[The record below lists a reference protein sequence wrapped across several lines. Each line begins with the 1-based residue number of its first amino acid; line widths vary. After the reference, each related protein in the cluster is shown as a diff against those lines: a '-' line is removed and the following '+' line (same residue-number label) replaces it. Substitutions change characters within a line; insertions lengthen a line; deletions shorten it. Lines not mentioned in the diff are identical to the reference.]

1 MKDLAI
7 VGATV
12 IDGTGSDPRKA
23 NVLIRDE
30 RIVSVDAQ
38 PPSAEAEVIDGA
50 RKYVI
55 PGLMDA
61 NVHFIAPPP
70 ERLLKD
76 EGRYHE
82 IALESA
88 AVALRSGVTS
98 VFDTYGPLEALVKAR
113 DLINGGGAVG
123 SRMFIGGNIIG
134 FAGPLSPDFFG
145 SSPIIGS
152 DTIGRI
158 NEAFEAGVG
167 ADLLWLPAE
176 QVRERVRA
184 YFDRGLVDLAK
195 YGASGHQQMEHI
207 LFSERTQRVIVEE
220 AHRAGLTAQA
230 HTTTPESL
238 RMEIEAG
245 ADLLQH
251 PDASG
256 QHAIPDD
263 LLEDIVQRQIPCACM
278 VQTEGYLAWNES
290 KGVPPMKWLHQVKDV
305 NDRRLIDAGA
315 KILLTTD
322 AYLTR
327 PELQFTVMAPMLL
340 GAVDLLTELG
350 EGHFLWLEAVIER
363 GMAPMDA
370 LLAATRNIAEAYGK
384 ADELGTLEAGKRA
397 DLVVLDADP
406 LADPR
411 NYRRISDVFKDGSR
425 VDRAAL
431 PESPWA
437 EVRISSDA

>member
-12 IDGTGSDPRKA
+12 VDGTGSAPTKT
-23 NVLIRDE
+23 NVLLRDE
-30 RIVSVDAQ
+30 RIVSVGTQ
-38 PPSAEAEVIDGA
+38 PPPVGAEVIDATG
-50 RKYVI
+50 KFVI

-70 ERLLKD
+70 ERLLKE

-82 IALESA
+82 MALESA
-88 AVALRSGVTS
+88 AVALRAGLTT
-98 VFDTYGPLEALVKAR
+98 VFDTYGPLEPLVKAR

-134 FAGPLSPDFFG
+134 FSGPLSPDFFG

-152 DTIGRI
+152 DTIARI
-158 NEAFEAGVG
+158 NEVFEAGVG

-176 QVRERVRA
+176 QVRDRVRS
-184 YFDRGLVDLAK
+184 YLDRGLADLVK
-195 YGASGHQQMEHI
+195 YGSSGHQQMDHI
-207 LFSERTQRVIVEE
+207 LFPERTQRMIVEE

-230 HTTTPESL
+230 HSTTPESL
-238 RMEIEAG
+238 RMEVEAG

-256 QHAIPDD
+256 RHPIPDD
-263 LLEDIVQRQIPCACM
+263 LLDDIVRRQIPCACM
-278 VQTEGYLAWNES
+278 VQTERYVAWNEAH
-290 KGVPPMKWLHQVKDV
+290 GIPPMQWLHATKDV

-315 KILLTTD
+315 RILLTTD

-327 PELQFTVMAPMLL
+327 PELRFTAMAPLL
-340 GAVDLLTELG
+340 QGDDLLTELG
-350 EGHFLWLEAVIER
+350 EGHFLWLEAVAER
-363 GMAPMDA
+363 GMRPMDA

-384 ADELGTLEAGKRA
+384 ADELGTVESGKRA
-397 DLVVLDADP
+397 DLVILDADP

-411 NYRRISDVFKDGSR
+411 NYRRIADVFKDGAR
-425 VDRAAL
+425 IDRDAL

-437 EVRISSDA
+437 EVRDAD